1 MGQTVSVQVKYRDA
15 HKTCCRKFEMMPRDC
30 RDRILGFFLGS
41 PFHQRPV
48 LIASAVTCP
57 LNRRGSRFLRCSA
70 NAHATLVHRN
80 LRYHS
85 VGTILIFYKFKE
97 LSGFCSTIL
106 GEFLYS
112 DICSVSWRSTFQIQG

>member
-30 RDRILGFFLGS
+30 RDRILWFFLGS
-41 PFHQRPV
+41 PFQQSPV
-48 LIASAVTCP
+48 LVASAVARP
-57 LNRRGSRFLRCSA
+57 FNRRGSRFLRCSA
-70 NAHATLVHRN
+70 NAHATLVHGN

-85 VGTILIFYKFKE
+85 VEIILIFNEFEE